1 MSIINTIKNKV
12 LAGCVAV
19 TEFKH
24 NKKGVTAVEYAV
36 VVAGVTA
43 IVLVIFGR
51 NGTVHQ
57 MLTTIFSE
65 IQTNVVSGITKQL
78 DLNQGGNG
86 GGTNP

>member
-12 LAGCVAV
+12 LSGCVAV
-19 TEFKH
+19 SEFKH

-51 NGTVHQ
+51 GGTVNQ

-78 DLNQGGNG
+78 STTGTTNTGTTGG
-86 GGTNP
+86 